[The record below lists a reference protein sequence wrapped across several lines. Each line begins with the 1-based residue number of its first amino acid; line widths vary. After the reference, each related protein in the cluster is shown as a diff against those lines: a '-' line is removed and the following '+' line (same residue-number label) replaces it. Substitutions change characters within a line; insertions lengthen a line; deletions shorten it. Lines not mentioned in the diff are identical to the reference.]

1 MAKGSEVEVGAQN
14 GATQRND
21 ATMQR
26 CNNDATERRR
36 RRREGNVDFG
46 RRRTLCLFVII
57 IMSAYVTRKSINR
70 RIQSN
75 PIEEAQDGKSISP
88 YDSNVVML

>member
-26 CNNDATERRR
+26 CNDATTTRPS
-36 RRREGNVDFG
+36 EGEGEGKGMLTSAAGGHFV
-46 RRRTLCLFVII
+46 CL
-57 IMSAYVTRKSINR
+57 S
-70 RIQSN
+70 
-75 PIEEAQDGKSISP
+75 
-88 YDSNVVML
+88 